1 MAFLARECGW
11 DARYI
16 AETMTMDQVNRYYE
30 IVYRQKLRDLKM
42 QTISTLKA
50 VGYAFGGV
58 KQKDFMDF
66 VESLEKTERKLDFD
80 EVKRAGIPVEDN

>member
-1 MAFLARECGW
+1 ME
-11 DARYI
+11 
-16 AETMTMDQVNRYYE
+16 QVNRYYE

-66 VESLEKTERKLDFD
+66 LDSLEKTEKKLDID